1 MTLARGDVKSPRARL
16 DSWLLSSSVV
26 ALLIGKVAV
35 RGAGGDD
42 THDVRA
48 ARGHLTKVPDQARF

>member
-1 MTLARGDVKSPRARL
+1 VAAVFVAF
-16 DSWLLSSSVV
+16 

-35 RGAGGDD
+35 RDASGDD

-48 ARGHLTKVPDQARF
+48 ARGHLKKVPDQARL